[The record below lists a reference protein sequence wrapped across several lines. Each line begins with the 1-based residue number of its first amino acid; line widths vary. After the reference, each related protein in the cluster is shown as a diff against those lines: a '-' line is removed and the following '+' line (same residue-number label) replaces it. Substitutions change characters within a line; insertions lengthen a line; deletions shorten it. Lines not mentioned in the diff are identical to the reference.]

1 MLKLKFVNNPSLAVL
16 NQILS
21 KRFNKSISV
30 RMLDDG
36 IEIEGDFNSGDIN
49 RLEMMFERWGYLMEQ
64 SE

>member
-1 MLKLKFVNNPSLAVL
+1 
-16 NQILS
+16 
-21 KRFNKSISV
+21 
-30 RMLDDG
+30 MLDDG